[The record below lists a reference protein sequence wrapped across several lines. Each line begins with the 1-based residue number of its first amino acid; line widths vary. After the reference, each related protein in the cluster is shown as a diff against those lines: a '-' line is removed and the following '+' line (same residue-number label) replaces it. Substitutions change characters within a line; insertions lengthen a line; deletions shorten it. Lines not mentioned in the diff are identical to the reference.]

1 MILLDILP
9 DVTGNISTI
18 SAAGLAILT
27 AAVLLVKD
35 MFKLFSA
42 WLEKELAFKQ
52 AARHDKLKIE
62 ADLYLETKKEELS
75 RTKQLRDKQLQD
87 SLGANLLEDALK
99 VQSILKTIKEKTNAR
114 NVTITAYHNGIAKG
128 FRNFSIRYEETR
140 ESKYS
145 IIDNYQSKPLSA
157 RYKAIKQFESKD
169 YCWLRENDEPT
180 DENRDS
186 LGYMK
191 MNEVTN
197 LITIPLMVASD
208 TLQAS
213 EQGIMLIKKNEVDYY
228 ILGVLKVHLDKE
240 SKAFTEL
247 ELTNYLEN
255 RVDDI
260 MNLYN
265 KNNKILG

>member
-1 MILLDILP
+1 MEEI
-9 DVTGNISTI
+9 TGTI
-18 SAAGLAILT
+18 GTVPAAGLAILT
-27 AAVLLVKD
+27 TAVLLVKD
-35 MFKLFSA
+35 MFKLFSS

-62 ADLYLETKKEELS
+62 ADLYIESKKEELS
-75 RTKQLRDKQLQD
+75 RNKQLRDKQLQD
-87 SLGANLLEDALK
+87 TLGANLLEDALK
-99 VQSILKTIKEKTNAR
+99 VQNMLKTIKEKTDAR
-114 NVTITAYHNGIAKG
+114 NVTITAYHNGVAKG

-157 RYKAIKQFESKD
+157 RYKAIKQFETKD
-169 YCWLRENDEPT
+169 YCWIRENDEPT
-180 DENRDS
+180 DETRDS

-191 MNEVTN
+191 MNEVLN
-197 LITIPLMVASD
+197 LITIPLMIAAD
-208 TLQAS
+208 TLQVS
-213 EQGIMLIKKNEVDYY
+213 EQGVMPIKKDGVDYY
-228 ILGVLKVHLDKE
+228 ILGVLKVHLDKD
-240 SKAFTEL
+240 SKTFTEL
-247 ELTNYLEN
+247 ELTSYLEN